1 LATATFESEQLS
13 PEAPSPHGP
22 RYRADIDG
30 LRAVAV
36 LMVLAFHLGIRH
48 LRGGFVGV
56 DVFFVISGYLIS
68 STILHDMELSRFS
81 IASFYERRIRRI
93 FPALFFMLI
102 VTSIFACVYLL
113 PTELEHFAAS
123 LVAATGSVSNI
134 YFWNQ
139 SGYFD
144 SPATTKVLLHTWSLA
159 VEEQFY
165 IIFPILL
172 VLIRRLFKERL
183 RLSIVVLTMVS
194 FVASAF
200 GAFRSR
206 STTFYMPHTRAWEL
220 LLGTILSLQLLP
232 KIRGPLARNLIALFG
247 LALVL
252 FAGLKYSSTTPFPGI
267 AALAPCLGAT
277 MIIAAG
283 ESGSSLVGQALSLRP
298 MVFIGLIS
306 YSLYLWHWPIVV
318 FQRVG
323 SVLLKGGSDITVKLV
338 ALAASLVIGTLS
350 WKFVELPFRH
360 GRLKLKGKTLFALA
374 AVAAM
379 VPFTLGAAMLALHGL
394 PSRYPAEAV
403 RVAAY
408 LDNHSEKAYRSGTCF
423 ISSSYTFANFDRTTC
438 LHQDATKTNDLLI
451 GDSHAAMLWY
461 GLSSTFTSVNL
472 MQATSSGCRP
482 TLQPTR
488 GDELRCR
495 NLMDYVFQE
504 YLPAHRVDTLF
515 LAGRWTDKDMPRLT
529 RTIAWAKERGIK
541 VVVFGPIVQYDA
553 ALPRLLATSLKDNNP
568 GLPNRHRV
576 KYYERLD
583 AKMDAFARNQWQVP
597 YISFFKLLCTPNS
610 CIEYAPDGV
619 PLQADY
625 DHLTQDGS
633 LLMAQKLKESGGL
646 P

>member
-1 LATATFESEQLS
+1 
-13 PEAPSPHGP
+13 
-22 RYRADIDG
+22 
-30 LRAVAV
+30 
-36 LMVLAFHLGIRH
+36 
-48 LRGGFVGV
+48 
-56 DVFFVISGYLIS
+56 
-68 STILHDMELSRFS
+68 
-81 IASFYERRIRRI
+81 
-93 FPALFFMLI
+93 MLI
-102 VTSIFACVYLL
+102 VTSILACVFLL

-144 SPATTKVLLHTWSLA
+144 APATTKVLLHTWSLA

-172 VLIRRLFKERL
+172 VVIRRLFKERP
-183 RLSIVVLTMVS
+183 RFSIVVLTIIS
-194 FVASAF
+194 FVISAF
-200 GAFRSR
+200 GAYRFP
-206 STTFYMPHTRAWEL
+206 STTFYMPYTRAWEL

-232 KIRGPLARNLIALFG
+232 KVRGVLGRNLVGIAG
-247 LALVL
+247 LALIL
-252 FAGLKYSSTTPFPGI
+252 FAGLKYSSITPFPGI

-298 MVFIGLIS
+298 MVFVGLIS
-306 YSLYLWHWPIVV
+306 YSLYLWHWPIIV

-323 SVLLKGGSDITVKLV
+323 SVLMKGGSDATVKLV

-350 WKFVELPFRH
+350 WKYVELPFRH
-360 GRLKLKGKTLFALA
+360 GRLKLKGKTLFGLA

-408 LDNHSEKAYRSGTCF
+408 LDNHSEQAYRSGTCF
-423 ISSSYTFANFDRTTC
+423 IANSYTFKDFDQATC
-438 LHQDATKTNDLLI
+438 LHQETGKPNVLLV

-461 GLSSTFTSVNL
+461 GLSNTFTDVNL
-472 MQATSSGCRP
+472 MQATASGCKP
-482 TLQPTR
+482 TLEPAR
-488 GDELRCR
+488 GDESRCR
-495 NLMDYVFQE
+495 NLIDFIFHDYV
-504 YLPAHRVDTLF
+504 ASHHVDTIL
-515 LAGRWTDKDMPRLT
+515 LSARWVDADIPRLT
-529 RTIAWAKERGIK
+529 RTITFLKQRGLK

-553 ALPRLLATSLKDNNP
+553 ALPRLLAASLKENNP
-568 GLPNRHRV
+568 GLPNHHRV
-576 KYYERLD
+576 KSYERLD
-583 AKMDAFARNQWQVP
+583 TKMDVLAREQWKVP
-597 YISFFKLLCTPNS
+597 YISFFKLLCTPSS
-610 CIEYAPDGV
+610 CVEYANSGAPI
-619 PLQADY
+619 QADY

-633 LLMAQKLKESGGL
+633 LLIAQKLNKSGGL